1 MEDNAAQFMSNTTFV
16 LLIVL
21 VLVIGI
27 PLIVLTFFVCR
38 RLHEM
43 HTTHN
48 TIEGELF
55 VSDDGGIFSEF
66 GIPVTE
72 LCKREYILLK
82 VHHIKPKVKED
93 PSNE

>member
-1 MEDNAAQFMSNTTFV
+1 MDGNSAQLMSNQAFI
-16 LLIVL
+16 LILVL

-27 PLIVLTFFVCR
+27 PLVVLTFFVCR

-55 VSDDGGIFSEF
+55 VSDDGEIFSEF
-66 GIPVTE
+66 GIPVSE
-72 LCKREYILLK
+72 LCEREYILLK
-82 VHHIKPKVKED
+82 VHHIKPKAKEAQ
-93 PSNE
+93 NYE

>member
-1 MEDNAAQFMSNTTFV
+1 MDASTAQFTSTTFI

-21 VLVIGI
+21 MLLIGI

-55 VSDDGGIFSEF
+55 VSDSGEIFSEF
-66 GIPVTE
+66 GIPVSE
-72 LCKREYILLK
+72 LCEREYILLK
-82 VHHIKPKVKED
+82 VHHVKPKVREV
-93 PSNE
+93 PNNE

>member
-1 MEDNAAQFMSNTTFV
+1 MDASSAQAMSSTTFILLV
-16 LLIVL
+16 ILIVL
-21 VLVIGI
+21 IGI

-66 GIPVTE
+66 GIPVSE
-72 LCKREYILLK
+72 LCERKYVLLK
-82 VHHIKPKVKED
+82 VHHIKPKIKEGSD
-93 PSNE
+93 G

>member
-1 MEDNAAQFMSNTTFV
+1 MDASSAQAMSSTTFILLV
-16 LLIVL
+16 ILIVL
-21 VLVIGI
+21 IGI

-66 GIPVTE
+66 GISVSE
-72 LCKREYILLK
+72 LCEREYVLLK
-82 VHHIKPKVKED
+82 VHHIKPKIKEG
-93 PSNE
+93 SNNG

>member
-1 MEDNAAQFMSNTTFV
+1 MDASSAQLMSSTTFILLV
-16 LLIVL
+16 ILIVL
-21 VLVIGI
+21 IGI

-66 GIPVTE
+66 GIPVSE
-72 LCKREYILLK
+72 LCEREYVLLK
-82 VHHIKPKVKED
+82 VHHIKPNIKEVS
-93 PSNE
+93 SNG

>member
-1 MEDNAAQFMSNTTFV
+1 MDASSAQAMSSTTFILLV
-16 LLIVL
+16 ILIVL
-21 VLVIGI
+21 IGI

-66 GIPVTE
+66 GIPVSE
-72 LCKREYILLK
+72 LCEREYVLLK
-82 VHHIKPKVKED
+82 VHHIKPKIKEGSD
-93 PSNE
+93 G

>member
-1 MEDNAAQFMSNTTFV
+1 MEPIDNTII
-16 LLIVL
+16 LIAL
-21 VLVIGI
+21 ILTIGI

-43 HTTHN
+43 HNTHN

-55 VSDDGGIFSEF
+55 VSDDGQIFSEF
-66 GIPVTE
+66 GIPIDE
-72 LCKREYILLK
+72 ICKREYLLLK
-82 VHHIKPKVKED
+82 VHHVKPKQKEV

>member
-1 MEDNAAQFMSNTTFV
+1 MDASSAQAMSSTTFILLV
-16 LLIVL
+16 ILIVL
-21 VLVIGI
+21 IGI

-66 GIPVTE
+66 GISVSE
-72 LCKREYILLK
+72 LCEREYVLLK
-82 VHHIKPKVKED
+82 VHHIKPKIKEGSD
-93 PSNE
+93 G